1 MKVREILQ
9 QNRLI
14 ISYEFFPPKRPEDE
28 RVFWNTVEELRA
40 WNPDFVSVTYGA
52 GGSTHD
58 KSIDIAKKLH
68 EMDFTVVA
76 HLTCISSTKKK
87 IKETLDILKK
97 IGIENIL
104 ALRGD
109 IPQDPNFTPPED
121 GFRYA
126 YQLVEF
132 IHKNN
137 GFCVGVAGY
146 PEGHPE
152 APSLEKDIEYLKL
165 KVEKGADFVITQ
177 LFFKNEYYFNF
188 VELARKRGIKV
199 PIIPGILPITNY
211 NQVVRFTQLCGATI
225 PEELMQTIER
235 YKNDPESLKKAGIEY
250 TINQCRELLERGVK
264 YLHFYTLNRF
274 PATKHILEALNIPRR
289 RNNNRTET

>member
-1 MKVREILQ
+1 MKVRDILAKDG
-9 QNRLI
+9 LI

-28 RVFWNTVEELRA
+28 KIFWDTVERLRQ

-58 KSIDIAKKLH
+58 KSIEIASQLRRLA
-68 EMDFTVVA
+68 FNVVA
-76 HLTCISSTKKK
+76 HLTCVSSTKEKLR
-87 IKETLDILKK
+87 ETLLVLKRE
-97 IGIENIL
+97 GIENIL

-109 IPQDPNFTPPED
+109 IPSDPDFRFPED

-132 IHKNN
+132 IHRNN

-152 APSLEKDIEYLKL
+152 APSLEKDVEYLKL
-165 KVEKGADFVITQ
+165 KVDKGADFVVTQ

-188 VELARKRGIKV
+188 VELARSKGVEV
-199 PIIPGILPITNY
+199 PIIPGILPVTSY
-211 NQVVRFTQLCGATI
+211 NQIVRFTQLCGATI
-225 PEELMQTIER
+225 PEELMKIVEK
-235 YKNDPESLKKAGIEY
+235 YKDKPEDLKKAGIEY
-250 TINQCRELLERGVK
+250 TVRQCRELLDAGVR

-274 PATKHILEALNIPRR
+274 PATEFILSALGIPKRR
-289 RNNNRTET
+289 